1 MGMFGNSGGV
11 TPYVPPQHS
20 LPALIL
26 NALGRNVLGVD
37 YLGRQDRLQALGN
50 LQRANAGGAELLGPV
65 QGAPTQA
72 PVANSDGQ
80 DITDAFGPQMVPGAP
95 RQRTAAEVASGLARL
110 SMVPGFNAE
119 SFRKLA
125 EFARPEMQL
134 GPDNIY
140 RNKYDG
146 GYGGQPL
153 VAVDKGQ
160 LAVPGGP
167 GRPEGVQN
175 APGAVNAVAQ
185 MAGATTGA
193 QEEQKA
199 AYDLVDV
206 PLGNGAVAKL
216 PRAIAIPLLAKSA
229 MRMAGGQGA
238 PGAPGGDAGQ
248 GAGGAAFGVTPT
260 PAETELSKN
269 RAVTQGDLEKSL
281 PASQSALHATD
292 NLIQQYTNQV
302 QNILGET
309 YDPKTGKWSPTR
321 GAKPQ
326 VNGWST
332 GRLFG
337 HIPELT
343 GQATNLEASLDGLR
357 ALISSEKMG
366 EVRQDSQGASN
377 NLRLTQGEIFNIFGN
392 LAGPLHQ
399 TQDAEALKGVLRD
412 SVNRLRQSQS
422 TMHTQYDQQYNQIQ
436 RPTPGSTQPI
446 PPRMGQGGR
455 APTAPQPGQ
464 VVKGYRFL
472 GGNPADPKSW
482 AKN

>member
-1 MGMFGNSGGV
+1 MNGVMKLQEMNQPHITV
-11 TPYVPPQHS
+11 TPSGEAINDKSGKYEGRVFPS
-20 LPALIL
+20 LDKGIIP
-26 NALGRNVLGVD
+26 NRGPNG
-37 YLGRQDRLQALGN
+37 
-50 LQRANAGGAELLGPV
+50 ELLGASALP
-65 QGAPTQA
+65 GYA
-72 PVANSDGQ
+72 
-80 DITDAFGPQMVPGAP
+80 DA
-95 RQRTAAEVASGLARL
+95 AAS
-110 SMVPGFNAE
+110 
-119 SFRKLA
+119 
-125 EFARPEMQL
+125 
-134 GPDNIY
+134 I
-140 RNKYDG
+140 
-146 GYGGQPL
+146 
-153 VAVDKGQ
+153 
-160 LAVPGGP
+160 
-167 GRPEGVQN
+167 
-175 APGAVNAVAQ
+175 
-185 MAGATTGA
+185 AGATTGA

-199 AYDLVDV
+199 AWDLVDV
-206 PLGNGAVAKL
+206 PLGNGAAAKL

-238 PGAPGGDAGQ
+238 PGALGGDAGQ

-260 PAETELSKN
+260 PAETTLANN

-321 GAKPQ
+321 GAKSQ

-412 SVNRLRQSQS
+412 SVSRLRQSQS

-436 RPTPGSTQPI
+436 RPTPGATQPI

-455 APTAPQPGQ
+455 AAPSPPSRAALEAEARRRGLI
-464 VVKGYRFL
+464 K
-472 GGNPADPKSW
+472 
-482 AKN
+482 